1 MKRILFILNVF
12 IYFTGTVWG
21 ETIYTITDIHGCR
34 YDGMNNIYNH
44 DQYNVPKGMF
54 IITNKGRRA
63 TIIFIEDGEVKEKT
77 EAVSMPFRDGISF
90 IEIYPAA
97 IWMYT
102 VFPQQKIAY
111 LTSHR
116 NIFGE
121 ATSLNLHGKLTY
133 KP

>member
-1 MKRILFILNVF
+1 MKRILFLLTVF

-21 ETIYTITDIHGCR
+21 ETVYTISDINGCR
-34 YDGMNNIYNH
+34 YDSINNSYNH
-44 DQYNVPKGMF
+44 DTDKILKGIF
-54 IITNKGRRA
+54 IITDKGRRA
-63 TIIFIEDGEVKEKT
+63 TIAFIKDGEVKQKT
-77 EAVSMPFRDGISF
+77 EAVSMPFQDGISF

-116 NIFGE
+116 TTLGK